1 MRSEDEHD
9 QSVHISAGDLGG
21 GNGAVDIK
29 VGELIGEAESEEII
43 E

>member
-9 QSVHISAGDLGG
+9 QSVHVS
-21 GNGAVDIK
+21 
-29 VGELIGEAESEEII
+29 VGELMGEAESDEII